1 MIVILVLLVYALLAA
16 VAMFF
21 AVKWNKV
28 YRVIDDW
35 DFGMIVSL
43 VSIFWPVAFPVYT
56 AYIFANVLGRSE

>member
-1 MIVILVLLVYALLAA
+1 MIVILVLFVYALLAA

-35 DFGMIVSL
+35 DFGVIASL

-56 AYIFANVLGRSE
+56 AYIFSNVLGRSE